1 MSALRYT
8 FKDGRKLF
16 VSKKTVNEGAN
27 ALLSSSLGILQQC
40 ETVNSF
46 KRFDSPHTGKAI
58 GEWLVSEHEAK
69 GLLPQYVVFHC
80 TDGASN
86 AVASANVY
94 DLLTEL
100 NRETPIDHVKCL
112 AHQTN
117 RSAKF
122 ASGTGDF
129 RDNANPRL
137 SKLLLKCHTII
148 ARVQRSSA
156 RIKVVKDVQIESG
169 RTKAVLPSPGV
180 PTRWDSTNREVA
192 SVNRIMNDYN
202 KALHLLIN
210 GIDHGKLTPKV
221 GEALPITNFTFTP
234 NDKMILRQFEIGS
247 RPCVL
252 LSKFF
257 QINDATS
264 HETIFVTLAYLLL
277 MQQTSFVMYDE
288 TIQSEVAVVS
298 SLHVA
303 SECDG
308 FRTEVVMDPCI
319 ELYRL
324 LYSKDMLERCGFTDQ
339 NGDPCSELPRMTAIA
354 LLLNPLFGGR

>member
-1 MSALRYT
+1 MQVKSVLFTIESGMAAIALQGCFAKRFVRFLDPNHTPPQNRAYMRMVRLLELAFFREYRRLIDNNVLWLGSNFASTNSDFYSNPERRESYGCIVANMSALRYT

-16 VSKKTVNEGAN
+16 VSKKTINEGAN

-129 RDNANPRL
+129 CDNSNPRL

-156 RIKVVKDVQIESG
+156 RIKVV
-169 RTKAVLPSPGV
+169 
-180 PTRWDSTNREVA
+180 
-192 SVNRIMNDYN
+192 
-202 KALHLLIN
+202 
-210 GIDHGKLTPKV
+210 
-221 GEALPITNFTFTP
+221 
-234 NDKMILRQFEIGS
+234 
-247 RPCVL
+247 
-252 LSKFF
+252 
-257 QINDATS
+257 
-264 HETIFVTLAYLLL
+264 
-277 MQQTSFVMYDE
+277 
-288 TIQSEVAVVS
+288 
-298 SLHVA
+298 
-303 SECDG
+303 
-308 FRTEVVMDPCI
+308 
-319 ELYRL
+319 
-324 LYSKDMLERCGFTDQ
+324 
-339 NGDPCSELPRMTAIA
+339 
-354 LLLNPLFGGR
+354 